1 MMANSS
7 WEIEIVETGFT
18 EKGNLEICEDF
29 VKWTNYPQKD
39 CLQLSYFDFVCF
51 G

>member
-1 MMANSS
+1 MADNDIS
-7 WEIEIVETGFT
+7 WKLEIVETGFT
-18 EKGNLEICEDF
+18 EQGNLEICEDY
-29 VKWTNYPQKD
+29 VKWTNFQKD